1 MFNKSVR
8 KKIDFG
14 YLDLYDIKKEP
25 SDAYL
30 LGLILALV
38 GGFLDAY
45 TYIEGHVFAN
55 AQTGNIILMAINL
68 ADANYSRSLH
78 YLIPILSF
86 MAGVVV
92 SEMIRLKCQ
101 YSSIHWRQIIIALEI
116 LTLLFVTTHLI
127 PLSNLLITS
136 SISFV
141 SSMQISSFKHIGG
154 NALSTVTCTNN
165 LRTATEHMFRS
176 KIGKEDKMK
185 YSIQYYG
192 IILFFI
198 FGAIISYYLTRLYN
212 ELSLIFP
219 VIILSVVFLI
229 MFIKPNK

>member
-1 MFNKSVR
+1 MKD
-8 KKIDFG
+8 KIKLGHLNF
-14 YLDLYDIKKEP
+14 YDIKKEP

-30 LGLILALV
+30 LGIFLALV

-55 AQTGNIILMAINL
+55 AQTGNIVLMAINL
-68 ADANYSRSLH
+68 ADANYSRVIH

-92 SEMIRLKCQ
+92 SEMIRMRYQ
-101 YSSIHWRQIIIALEI
+101 YSNLHWRQIIIVLEI
-116 LTLLFVTTHLI
+116 FTLLFITIHPI

-165 LRTATEHMFRS
+165 LRTATEHLFRN
-176 KIGKEDKMK
+176 KIRKEEGKLK
-185 YSIQYYG
+185 YSLQYYG

-198 FGAIISYYLTRLYN
+198 FGAIISYYLTRFYN

-219 VIILSVVFLI
+219 VVLLSIVFLT